1 MATYEFVPSSTN
13 ELVERANSTLIKS
26 FRVYCDKDQ
35 NNWPQKLPGILMA
48 IRNSPATQSTEFSP
62 YRMLLGR
69 EMNLPF
75 DISVI
80 PKQHLSSDAKQQL
93 EEVLANLKITQDLA
107 TKNMKLRQAKAK
119 NRYDRN

>member
-1 MATYEFVPSSTN
+1 LF
-13 ELVERANSTLIKS
+13 
-26 FRVYCDKDQ
+26 
-35 NNWPQKLPGILMA
+35 
-48 IRNSPATQSTEFSP
+48 
-62 YRMLLGR
+62 GR
-69 EMNLPF
+69 EINLPF

-119 NRYDRN
+119 DRYDRN